1 MKEWLVRFVPVD
13 TYVTEHTIYIFAEN
27 RLDAI
32 NKALEMEVVK
42 KFIAVKPL

>member
-1 MKEWLVRFVPVD
+1 MKEWLVKFVPVD
-13 TYVTEHTIYIFAEN
+13 SYVTEHTIYIVAEN

-32 NKALEMEVVK
+32 NKALELDPVK